1 MTHTAILPAEKAGQI
16 QRTVGD
22 FNCMLQGIAVCAD
35 MQAKVTVVGE
45 EADVKALFES
55 IGETIETPE
64 E

>member
-1 MTHTAILPAEKAGQI
+1 
-16 QRTVGD
+16 
-22 FNCMLQGIAVCAD
+22 MLQGIAVCAG
-35 MQAKVTVVGE
+35 MQAKVTVIGE

>member
-22 FNCMLQGIAVCAD
+22 FNCMLQGIAVCAG